1 MTREDF
7 LTKWR
12 YELAGIVFEA
22 SALVNGIEFK
32 IKRAELLR
40 RIETVLRDMYDDLT
54 VPPGSIPSKLL
65 ADIRQVF
72 ATIKELTPEKPKGE
86 APKGA
91 K

>member
-1 MTREDF
+1 MNREDF

-54 VPPGSIPSKLL
+54 VPPGPIPSKLL

-72 ATIKELTPEKPKGE
+72 ATIKELTPEKTKGE